1 MKTIKIIFAIGVLA
15 MFAGMILAGFAKMA
29 GVDIPW

>member
-1 MKTIKIIFAIGVLA
+1 MKTIKIIFALGVLA
-15 MFAGMILAGFAKMA
+15 MFAVMILEGFVRMA